1 MQLAHRLLST
11 RGGTVVVSGIAA
23 VLAAAILL
31 AYLHQYR
38 QSVSSASAPMTV
50 LVAKGLIEKGTP
62 GNVVG
67 SDGMFQAVTTPRSEV
82 KEGAIT
88 DPATL
93 RGTVALEDVY
103 PGEQLTAGAFSATGA
118 DTVAAGISGGER
130 AMSVPVDVA
139 HGMIG
144 NIRAGDRVDVY
155 AGFNV
160 RRLLPTGAPDPDAQD
175 RPVLK
180 LVTEDVLVL
189 GVPAE
194 QAGLGAA
201 GQTSQITLRLSD
213 EDAAKVAFSSDN
225 GVVWVVLRPRTG
237 AEPTRPDLV
246 TLETV
251 LFGVEPVAAVRSFGG
266 RS

>member
-1 MQLAHRLLST
+1 M
-11 RGGTVVVSGIAA
+11 SGVAA

-38 QSVSSASAPMTV
+38 QSVNSASAPMTV
-50 LVAKGLIEKGTP
+50 LVAKGLIEQGTP
-62 GNVVG
+62 GNVIG
-67 SDGMFQAVTTPRSEV
+67 SNGLFQVIETPRSEV

-88 DPATL
+88 DPAAL
-93 RGTVALEDVY
+93 RGTVAAADVY
-103 PGEQLTAGAFSATGA
+103 PGEQLTTAAFSATGA
-118 DTVAAGISGGER
+118 DTVAAEISGAER
-130 AMSVPVDVA
+130 AMAVPVDVA

-144 NIRAGDRVDVY
+144 NLRAGDRVDVY

-160 RRLLPTGAPDPDAQD
+160 RRLLPNGAPDPDAQD

-194 QAGLGAA
+194 QAGLGAG
-201 GQTSQITLRLSD
+201 GQTSQITLKLSD

-237 AEPTRPDLV
+237 AEPSRPDLV

>member
-1 MQLAHRLLST
+1 MSA
-11 RGGTVVVSGIAA
+11 VAA

-38 QSVSSASAPMTV
+38 QSVNSASAPMTV
-50 LVAKGLIEKGTP
+50 LVAKGLIEQGTP

-67 SDGMFQAVTTPRSEV
+67 SNGLFQVIETPRSEV

-88 DPATL
+88 DPAAL
-93 RGTVALEDVY
+93 RGTIAADDVY
-103 PGEQLTAGAFSATGA
+103 PGEQLTTASFSATGA
-118 DTVAAGISGGER
+118 DTVAAEISGAER
-130 AMSVPVDVA
+130 AMAVPVDIA

-144 NIRAGDRVDVY
+144 NLRAGDRVDVY

-194 QAGLGAA
+194 KAGLGAG
-201 GQTSQITLRLSD
+201 GQMSQITLKLSD

-237 AEPTRPDLV
+237 AEPSRPDLV

-266 RS
+266 RP